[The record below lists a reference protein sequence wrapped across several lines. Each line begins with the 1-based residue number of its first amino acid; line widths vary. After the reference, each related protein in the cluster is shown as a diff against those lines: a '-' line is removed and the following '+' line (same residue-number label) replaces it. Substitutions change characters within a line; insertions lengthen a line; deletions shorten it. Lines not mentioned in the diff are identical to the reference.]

1 MGKTICPNQLKTK
14 GFLAMQNHK
23 INRTLYECLST
34 LDRYKFK
41 VFYSIF
47 VHCWAQD
54 KSFITKQN
62 LFNLWCELNAL
73 CHELDESFPDQYDD
87 HKLIKSFCQAHP
99 YYFIDMLPL
108 ELVAKLFSEY
118 CDKNLAVLT
127 KLGKILQNEGALAA
141 ISFLIDKF
149 NLDNTVEE
157 LVSDIEEHS

>member
-1 MGKTICPNQLKTK
+1 MQSHTINQEV
-14 GFLAMQNHK
+14 
-23 INRTLYECLST
+23 YECLST
-34 LDRYKFK
+34 LDKYKFK

-108 ELVAKLFSEY
+108 ELVAKLFSKY

-127 KLGKILQNEGALAA
+127 KLGKILQNQEPLAV
-141 ISFLIDKF
+141 IDFLIDE
-149 NLDNTVEE
+149 LDLNIASDE
-157 LVSDIEEHS
+157 LINEIKCYIDVIAHF